1 MDEVK
6 SKLTVFFEDPFY
18 VGVIER
24 KYKKRLEV
32 VKVTFGKEPTDGE
45 ILEYLNNNYSK
56 LKFIKA
62 DDTYIKKDISE
73 LSPKRLKRMVGKE
86 MKKKSISTKSQDLLK
101 KQYEERKLEVK
112 SKNREEKK
120 QKEESLFELRQMKKK
135 KKHKGR

>member
-56 LKFIKA
+56 LKFIAA

-120 QKEESLFELRQMKKK
+120 QKEERLFELRQMKKK

>member
-24 KYKKRLEV
+24 EYGKKLEV
-32 VKVTFGKEPTDGE
+32 TKVTFGKEPTDGE
-45 ILEYLNNNYSK
+45 LLEFLNNNYSK
-56 LKFIKA
+56 LKFIRVNQS
-62 DDTYIKKDISE
+62 DRKKDITE
-73 LSPKRLKRMVGKE
+73 INPKRMKRMVGKE

-120 QKEESLFELRQMKKK
+120 EKEERLFELRQMKKK

>member
-6 SKLTVFFEDPFY
+6 SKLTVFFEAPFY

-32 VKVTFGKEPTDGE
+32 AKVTFGKEPTDGE
-45 ILEYLNNNYSK
+45 VLEYLNNNYSK

-62 DDTYIKKDISE
+62 DDNYIKKDMSE
-73 LSPKRLKRMVGKE
+73 INPKRLKRMVGKE

-101 KQYEERKLEVK
+101 KQYEERKLEVR
-112 SKNREEKK
+112 SKNREVKK
-120 QKEESLFELRQMKKK
+120 EKEERLFELRQMKKK

>member
-120 QKEESLFELRQMKKK
+120 QKEERLFELRQMKKK